1 MRESYAV
8 KRKSC
13 CVRRSISVWS
23 VSALVKRIKSAGAQA
38 RLWVQI
44 GFTAVTN
51 GYLKGFSNGSIYKGP
66 LKSYCLPGLNCYS
79 CPGALGACPIGAVQ
93 AVIASRNF
101 SVSFY
106 LAGFFLMVGALLG
119 RFVCGFLCP
128 FGLVQDLLY
137 KIPGIRKITKV
148 KGDRQLRFVKYGLL
162 LVFVILLPMLVLDI
176 AGQGEP
182 WFCKWICPSG
192 TLMAGW
198 PLVILNSGIRQ
209 AAGFLFAWKNLI
221 LITLIVLSIMIYRP
235 FCKYLCPLGAIYGF
249 FNPISLYHYEI
260 DKKKCNSCGDC
271 RRACRM
277 NIKTYENPN
286 SMECI
291 RCGDCITACEKRALK
306 KVLIKD
312 PGKVHFK
319 KPGGNVIL
327 NADDQE

>member
-1 MRESYAV
+1 
-8 KRKSC
+8 
-13 CVRRSISVWS
+13 
-23 VSALVKRIKSAGAQA
+23 LVKRIKGAGAQV

-51 GYLKGFSNGSIYKGP
+51 GYLKGFSDGSIYKGP
-66 LKSYCLPGLNCYS
+66 IKAYCLPGLNCYS

-101 SVSFY
+101 SFTFY
-106 LAGFFLMVGALLG
+106 LAGLFMMVGAVLG

-137 KIPGIRKITKV
+137 KIPGIRKITEV
-148 KGDRQLRFVKYGLL
+148 KGDRQLRLVKYGILFI
-162 LVFVILLPMLVLDI
+162 FVLLLPMFVLDI

-198 PLVILNSGIRQ
+198 PLVVLNRGIRQ
-209 AAGFLFAWKNLI
+209 AAGFLFAFKNLI
-221 LITLIVLSIMIYRP
+221 LIALILLSVMLYRP

-249 FNPISLYHYEI
+249 FNSFALYHYDI
-260 DKKKCNSCGDC
+260 DQKKCDGCGDC
-271 RRACRM
+271 MRACRM
-277 NIKTYENPN
+277 NIRAYENPN

-291 RCGDCITACEKRALK
+291 RCGDCIAACEKNALK
-306 KVLIKD
+306 KIVIKD
-312 PGKVHFK
+312 LRKVHFDKQK
-319 KPGGNVIL
+319 KSVIL
-327 NADDQE
+327 NADDQDIKRRDL